1 MRVLSWLPVVGLYGG
16 LLLEA
21 VADHQKS
28 RYRDDK
34 RNDGHWCDVGLF
46 SLSRHPNY
54 FAELLVWWSVYFCCM
69 PALSLPLSL
78 VGLVSPF
85 FSSFII
91 LKLSGV
97 PLLEKKNLQQYG
109 ADKGYQAYVQNTYQL
124 VPFPKSLSS
133 SGTPGGEKKKK

>member
-1 MRVLSWLPVVGLYGG
+1 MRVLTWLPVASLYGG

-21 VADHQKS
+21 VADYQKS

-54 FAELLVWWSVYFCCM
+54 FAELLVWWSVYFCCI
-69 PALSLPLSL
+69 PALSVPLSVAAL
-78 VGLVSPF
+78 ISPL

-97 PLLEKKNLQQYG
+97 PLLEKKNLKQYG
-109 ADKGYQAYVQNTYQL
+109 ENKGYQAYVQNTYQL
-124 VPFPKSLSS
+124 VPFPKSLSTT
-133 SGTPGGEKKKK
+133 SGHGADKKN